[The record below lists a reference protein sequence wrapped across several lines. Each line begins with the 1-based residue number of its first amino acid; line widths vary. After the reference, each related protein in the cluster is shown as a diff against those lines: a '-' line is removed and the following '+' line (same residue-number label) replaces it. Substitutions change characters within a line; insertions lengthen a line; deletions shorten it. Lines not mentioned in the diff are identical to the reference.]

1 MRHRPGLVP
10 GHRLPRGGRY
20 MIQLFATMAFER
32 VAIELGHRCHYFGS
46 PFRPNFMLPLIFPR
60 ISGL

>member
-1 MRHRPGLVP
+1 
-10 GHRLPRGGRY
+10 
-20 MIQLFATMAFER
+20 MIQLFATVAFER